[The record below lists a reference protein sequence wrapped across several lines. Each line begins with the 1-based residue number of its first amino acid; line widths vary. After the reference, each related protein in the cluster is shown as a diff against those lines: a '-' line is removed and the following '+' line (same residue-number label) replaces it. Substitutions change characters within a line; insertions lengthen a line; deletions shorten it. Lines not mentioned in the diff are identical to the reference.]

1 MRYTVIGAGGM
12 GIQFGVLLQEMAGCD
27 VDFIDGWSENI
38 EAIRAQNGAY
48 VSQDG
53 QDRHLVP
60 IDVYYPEEY
69 TGDPDVWIVF
79 VKQHQLAGLLER
91 CAPLFRSH
99 QAVFSAMNGHGHF
112 ERLNGYFPAD
122 RIYGGTALIGA
133 YVYGPGDFNFTGDA
147 HAKAMNLCA
156 YDGHTPESDPVE
168 RAIVE
173 DFRAATL
180 NPTVVEDFEG
190 M

>member
-12 GIQFGVLLQEMAGCD
+12 GIQFGVLLQENAGCD

-133 YVYGPGDFNFTGDA
+133 YVYGPCQGDEPVRIRRPYARKRSGGARHRRGLPCGD
-147 HAKAMNLCA
+147 
-156 YDGHTPESDPVE
+156 PEPHG
-168 RAIVE
+168 R
-173 DFRAATL
+173 
-180 NPTVVEDFEG
+180 
-190 M
+190 